1 MLDRCRRGL
10 GDQPAPNIQESMGTP
25 TEVTERFHLS
35 ISDQSGLEIGES
47 QLGAPWTAVA
57 LTAFPRLGCDP
68 KGFTAELI

>member
-1 MLDRCRRGL
+1 
-10 GDQPAPNIQESMGTP
+10 MGTP
-25 TEVTERFHLS
+25 TEVTECFHLS